1 MSSQPRFSAVLS
13 DIDGTLAPYGVPP
26 SAPVVMGLSA
36 LARQCQVS
44 LISSRDLHYVAA
56 MAARFDLKGPQ
67 VSDGGARIFRVET
80 METLDC
86 VYLESEDARTVLEAA
101 AQGGYTFSAVDD
113 TTVVEAVADIR
124 RWRITRITVLPVP
137 TADLPRFEQL
147 FGPERPAHVT
157 RFPYEPGRTWGV
169 DVTHKRG
176 TKATAVHRYARL
188 LDTTPAHIMGIGDG
202 PNDVEFLQECGL
214 RIAMGNAHPDLK
226 AIADWI
232 APDVAEDGIL
242 AALERYRLQLGESI
256 GSENDG
262 FAQGV

>member
-1 MSSQPRFSAVLS
+1 MPSQPRYTAVLS

-26 SAPVVMGLSA
+26 SAAVVAGLSA
-36 LARQCQVS
+36 LARRCQVS

-86 VYLESEDARTVLEAA
+86 VYLEPEDARAVLASAA
-101 AQGGYTFSAVDD
+101 AGGYGFSAVDD
-113 TTVVEAVADIR
+113 TTVVEDAAGIR

-147 FGPERPAHVT
+147 FGPERPVHVT

-169 DVTHKRG
+169 DITHKDG

-188 LDTTPAHIMGIGDG
+188 LGITPAQMMGIGDG

-226 AIADWI
+226 AIAHWI
-232 APDVAEDGIL
+232 APDVTENGIL
-242 AALERYRLQLGESI
+242 AALERYRQRLG
-256 GSENDG
+256 
-262 FAQGV
+262 